1 MNPLPHMPML
11 QFAYASYIRER
22 LELRIS
28 ENGHLEINGDQKRA
42 RDLMDCL
49 TEFNP
54 DVSENTVRNIR
65 NWLRNDTMPQ
75 LTLPRSL
82 YNAFEHEVRI
92 LSYPEFVA
100 TPQHYGKYLL
110 EDGVSRVLRRTDK
123 RLEFR
128 LEDIFR
134 LFQNERFEFSFHAN
148 VSGDAKRKIAIG
160 MSMMVVFILH

>member
-11 QFAYASYIRER
+11 QYAYASYIREC
-22 LELRIS
+22 LELRM
-28 ENGHLEINGDQKRA
+28 NDRGGLEIIGERVRS
-42 RDLMDCL
+42 RDLLDRL
-49 TEFNP
+49 TGSDP
-54 DVSENTVRNIR
+54 DVSENTIQNIR
-65 NWLRNDTMPQ
+65 NWLRNDTLPQ
-75 LTLPRSL
+75 LSLPRSL
-82 YNAFEHEVRI
+82 YTAFEHEVGI
-92 LSYPEFVA
+92 LSYREFIS

-160 MSMMVVFILH
+160 MSMMVVFMLH